1 MFVET
6 FEGLAKVGIEA
17 LKITSTISINGVA
30 AALRD
35 TTGGTA
41 AATIEL

>member
-1 MFVET
+1 MFIET
-6 FEGLAKVGIEA
+6 FEGIAKVGIESLA
-17 LKITSTISINGVA
+17 VTSTISVNGTA

>member
-1 MFVET
+1 MFIET
-6 FEGLAKVGIEA
+6 FEGIAKVGIESLA
-17 LKITSTISINGVA
+17 ITSTISINGVA

>member
-1 MFVET
+1 MFIET
-6 FEGLAKVGIEA
+6 FEAVAKVGIESLA
-17 LKITSTISINGVA
+17 ITSTINVNGAA